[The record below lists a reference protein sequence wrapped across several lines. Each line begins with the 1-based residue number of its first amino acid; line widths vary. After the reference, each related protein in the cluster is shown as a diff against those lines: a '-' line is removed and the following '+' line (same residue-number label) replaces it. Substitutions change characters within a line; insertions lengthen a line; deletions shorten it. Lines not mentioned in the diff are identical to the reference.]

1 MKKKFL
7 IISIFTIYIF
17 SSINIISYADNKID
31 RTFKNLDSFIYTLEQ
46 TYKGVGSNQLIDSAK
61 NSIIVRYAMEELG
74 KPYVYGGNGPDVFD
88 CSGLT
93 KYVFSKAEISIPRV
107 SYEQGNGGTEIAKDK
122 MLPGD
127 LVFFDTRNSNDF
139 SDIKVDTEDIIPLFE
154 LTPNKIA
161 ESQVAFMPQKVTHVG
176 IYIADGKFIHASSGS
191 EMQVVIADLNNKY
204 FSQRF
209 LFAKRYI

>member
-31 RTFKNLDSFIYTLEQ
+31 RTFKNLDSFISTLEQ
-46 TYKGVGSNQLIDSAK
+46 TYKGVGNNQLIDIAK

-74 KPYVYGGNGPDVFD
+74 KPYVYGGNGPEVFD
-88 CSGLT
+88 CSGFT
-93 KYVFSKAEISIPRV
+93 KYVFSKAGISIPRV
-107 SYEQGNGGTEIAKDK
+107 SYEQGNGGKEIDKDK
-122 MLPGD
+122 ILPGD

-154 LTPNKIA
+154 FTPNKIS
-161 ESQVAFMPQKVTHVG
+161 ELQVAFSPQKVTHVG

-191 EMQVVIADLNNKY
+191 EMQIVIADLNNKY

-209 LFAKRYI
+209 LFAKRYV